1 MMSDRNQVS
10 NSKKPV
16 EVIRYSPV
24 TTEPRLGTLRMLMRI
39 ALGGA
44 VIARQELRERFQE
57 TQTESQIAAVELNRV
72 TPIASETDRV
82 RYAALGAVVN
92 SNQALQRG
100 ISKLDKASN
109 RTFRRLTRIAEPL
122 TNSRF
127 AKPFRRRYRR
137 YTDHGEKIV
146 SSWVAAGRREE
157 YLGRQLAQQTATE
170 TIEETLDYLAESPEM
185 DELMEQQSIDLVDD
199 VLFDEVRESASNTTL
214 ILSNWFNTVILRR
227 KRELDEH
234 PTTSSSDA
242 HHDDQE

>member
-1 MMSDRNQVS
+1 MMSDDNQVS
-10 NSKKPV
+10 NPKQPV

-24 TTEPRLGTLRMLMRI
+24 KTEPRVGTLRMLMRM

-57 TQTESQIAAVELNRV
+57 TQTESQITAIELNRV
-72 TPIASETDRV
+72 TPIASETDRA
-82 RYAALGAVVN
+82 RYAALGAAVN
-92 SNQALQRG
+92 SSQALQKG
-100 ISKLDKASN
+100 ILKLDRASN
-109 RTFRRLTRIAEPL
+109 RTFSRLTSIAEPL
-122 TNSRF
+122 TNSWI
-127 AKPFRRRYRR
+127 AKPLRRRYRR
-137 YTDHGEKIV
+137 YLDHGEKIV

-185 DELMEQQSIDLVDD
+185 DELMEQQSIDLVED

-234 PTTSSSDA
+234 PSISSSGADL
-242 HHDDQE
+242 DDQE